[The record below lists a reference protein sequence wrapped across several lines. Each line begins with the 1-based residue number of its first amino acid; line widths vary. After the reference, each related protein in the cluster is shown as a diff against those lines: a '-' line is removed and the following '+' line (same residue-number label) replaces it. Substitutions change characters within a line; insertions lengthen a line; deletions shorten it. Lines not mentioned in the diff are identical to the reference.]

1 MLFLLVDLVV
11 LLVYGVAPGL
21 IGGSVESP
29 FALSLHNLL
38 DKVSYT
44 ASSAREGR
52 NEVAYCLDLCN
63 GIGRADGKTTT
74 LENRNVWKVIAHI
87 SHFFRIE
94 VVPLAEIFKNRELV
108 LCVLDNLVSKNRVEA
123 LENGIALA
131 TGNDGQSVSAHIGKP
146 HSQAVLGVERAD
158 KVTGFRYADNAAV
171 REHAVNV
178 KGKSLDILE
187 LDLVV
192 THILDLVLIN
202 DVKV

>member
-29 FALSLHNLL
+29 FALGLHNLL

-63 GIGRADGKTTT
+63 GIGRADGKTAF
-74 LENRNVWKVIAHI
+74 LEDRDVWKVIAHV

-108 LCVLDNLVSKNRVEA
+108 LGVLDNLVGKNRVEA
-123 LENGIALA
+123 LEDGIALA

-146 HSQAVLGVERAD
+146 HPQTVLGVESAHQIS
-158 KVTGFRYADNAAV
+158 GFRNTDYAAV
-171 REHAVNV
+171 GEHAVNV
-178 KGKSLDILE
+178 KGKALIFLSLTL
-187 LDLVV
+187 
-192 THILDLVLIN
+192 
-202 DVKV
+202 